1 MSEVVLRG
9 EIWVPLR
16 LKRRGGSI
24 CGRESSRVEV
34 VSSGDMNS
42 CRLRRSLW
50 VFVAS
55 ILVGAEE
62 KFVVIGSFC
71 AVGVVEVENSVKG
84 AGEKG

>member
-1 MSEVVLRG
+1 
-9 EIWVPLR
+9 
-16 LKRRGGSI
+16 
-24 CGRESSRVEV
+24 
-34 VSSGDMNS
+34 VS
-42 CRLRRSLW
+42 
-50 VFVAS
+50 VAS